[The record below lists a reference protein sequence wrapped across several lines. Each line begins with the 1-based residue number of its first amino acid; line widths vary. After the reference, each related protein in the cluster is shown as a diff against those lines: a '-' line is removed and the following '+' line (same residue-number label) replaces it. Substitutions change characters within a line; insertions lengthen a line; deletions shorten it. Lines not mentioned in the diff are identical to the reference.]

1 MISASGTGPLPP
13 PESKRSGAAPRS
25 KSRMPSSNRRRN
37 DAGPR
42 QPSTTIASTS
52 EHLPA
57 IDGNILAGNPAGQR
71 RGGEQR
77 DLRHLLWMA
86 KPAERDASEDAG
98 VKVRIVGL
106 GARPGAARKFDR

>member
-42 QPSTTIASTS
+42 QPSMTMASTS

-57 IDGNILAGNPAGQR
+57 IDGNILAGDPAGQR
-71 RGGEQR
+71 RGEEQR
-77 DLRHLLWMA
+77 DLRHLLRRLEQ
-86 KPAERDASEDAG
+86 AERVEVTDAVIKLRHAG
-98 VKVRIVGL
+98 M
-106 GARPGAARKFDR
+106 GARP